1 MENFIRIL
9 RAEDVNNVLEGNE
22 KEVIE
27 IVKDA
32 YIMHN
37 ENLTLLPHSIF
48 LRFPN
53 DNVNRI
59 IGLPAYV
66 GGDVNMAGMKWISSF
81 PNNTK
86 NGIERASV
94 HLTEQKLNTRDFIR
108 CPLAD
113 ILSGKQNNRVD
124 KKPVMFSPFGLGILD
139 IALGNYVYAEA
150 EKAGY
155 GVVVENFLP

>member
-27 IVKDA
+27 IVK
-32 YIMHN
+32 
-37 ENLTLLPHSIF
+37 
-48 LRFPN
+48 
-53 DNVNRI
+53 
-59 IGLPAYV
+59 
-66 GGDVNMAGMKWISSF
+66 
-81 PNNTK
+81 
-86 NGIERASV
+86 
-94 HLTEQKLNTRDFIR
+94 LTEQKLNTRDFIR

-124 KKPVMFSPFGLGILD
+124 GKPVMFSPFGLGILD